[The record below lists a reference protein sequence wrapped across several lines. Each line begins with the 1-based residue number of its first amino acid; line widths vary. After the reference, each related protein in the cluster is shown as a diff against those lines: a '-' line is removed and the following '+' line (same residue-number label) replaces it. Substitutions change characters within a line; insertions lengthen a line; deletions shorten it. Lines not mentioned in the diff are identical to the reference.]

1 MTKTKLIVPIIIIT
15 VLAVI
20 LMYISSLDYIKYE
33 HPEGYIQSID
43 PASFEESS
51 IEIPSIIT
59 KYELIIINAAEFK
72 QTADTGS
79 MELNLAGT
87 NFVLEMEPSIW
98 VNEGMNESFQNEDGF
113 DVEREREP
121 IYQYNGIVKNQ
132 PESKVRFTMDNQT
145 VRGTIDSNN
154 ERYVIEQTGWIIDN
168 NTKRTVYV
176 TYKESDIGYTILE
189 SIEKEDEPL
198 RFTIFNNDKYSHNIK
213 IEIFDSSGT
222 LIFSDIYNIYPSD
235 YIMSQKIERNDVNYI
250 YKATLENNVTG
261 TYNFE
266 VQPTAEV
273 SMDINNNS
281 GTLSID
287 FGYSIAWREEQISSF
302 QYL

>member
-59 KYELIIINAAEFK
+59 KYELITINAAEFK

-87 NFVLEMEPSIW
+87 NFVLEMEPGIW
-98 VNEGMNESFQNEDGF
+98 VNEGMNESFQNEGGF
-113 DVEREREP
+113 DVERERKP

-145 VRGTIDSNN
+145 VRGIIDSNN

-189 SIEKEDEPL
+189 SIEKEDESL
-198 RFTIFNNDKYSHNIK
+198 RFTIFNNDEYSHNIK

-281 GTLSID
+281 GILSID
-287 FGYSIAWREEQISSF
+287 FGYSIA
-302 QYL
+302 

>member
-287 FGYSIAWREEQISSF
+287 FGYSIA
-302 QYL
+302 

>member
-1 MTKTKLIVPIIIIT
+1 
-15 VLAVI
+15 
-20 LMYISSLDYIKYE
+20 MYISSLDYIKYE

-43 PASFEESS
+43 PASFEESN

-59 KYELIIINAAEFK
+59 KYELITINAAEFK

-87 NFVLEMEPSIW
+87 NFVLEMEPGIW
-98 VNEGMNESFQNEDGF
+98 VNEGMNGSFQNEDGF
-113 DVEREREP
+113 DVEREREL

-154 ERYVIEQTGWIIDN
+154 ERYVIEQAGWIIDN

-176 TYKESDIGYTILE
+176 AYKESDIGYTILE
-189 SIEKEDEPL
+189 SIKEEDEPL
-198 RFTIFNNDKYSHNIK
+198 RFTVFNNDMYSHSIL

-222 LIFSDIYNIYPSD
+222 LIFSDIYNIYPND

-287 FGYSIAWREEQISSF
+287 FGYSIA
-302 QYL
+302 

>member
-59 KYELIIINAAEFK
+59 KYELITINAAEFK

-87 NFVLEMEPSIW
+87 NFVLEMEPGIW

-113 DVEREREP
+113 DVEREREL

-154 ERYVIEQTGWIIDN
+154 ERYVIEQAGWIIDN

-176 TYKESDIGYTILE
+176 AYKESDIGYTILE
-189 SIEKEDEPL
+189 SIEKEDESL
-198 RFTIFNNDKYSHNIK
+198 RFTIFNNDEYSHNIK

-281 GTLSID
+281 GILSID
-287 FGYSIAWREEQISSF
+287 FGYSIA
-302 QYL
+302 